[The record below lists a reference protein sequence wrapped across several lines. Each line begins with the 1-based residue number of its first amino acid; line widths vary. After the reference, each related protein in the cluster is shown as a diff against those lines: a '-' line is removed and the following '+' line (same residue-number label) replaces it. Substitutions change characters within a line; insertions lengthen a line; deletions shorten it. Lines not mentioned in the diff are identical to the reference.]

1 MIRLIFFAILLVFM
15 VNEKIFADDV
25 HDFLEKAKSSLDSK
39 TDQAHLKMT
48 IREASGEEK
57 VREMTLQI
65 LRTKN
70 GLKAL
75 VRMTAPPDMKGTA
88 LLSEIADGKDQ
99 EWLYIPASKQIRR
112 IASSKTSTGVLGS
125 ELKMEDLNPMAIKEA
140 KVTLTHTDPQA
151 PQIIVIPAP
160 QTSEYT
166 QIITTF
172 SMPHYLP
179 VKTEYFKGAS
189 KEKTVQF
196 LDYKVYADHI
206 YRAQRIEI
214 KNLQKNRGTDLDLT
228 DIKVNAPLSAQKF
241 TPAGLKESW

>member
-1 MIRLIFFAILLVFM
+1 MIRLIFFAILLVLM

-75 VRMTAPPDMKGTA
+75 VRMTAPADMKGTA

-99 EWLYIPASKQIRR
+99 EWLYIPTSKQIRR
-112 IASSKTSTGVLGS
+112 IASSKTSTGILGS

-151 PQIIVIPAP
+151 PQIIVTPSP

-166 QIITTF
+166 KIITTF

-179 VKTEYFKGAS
+179 VTTEYFKGAS

-196 LDYKVYADHI
+196 RDYKVYADHI
-206 YRAQRIEI
+206 YRAQKIEI
-214 KNLQKNRGTDLDLT
+214 KNLQKNRGTDLNLT